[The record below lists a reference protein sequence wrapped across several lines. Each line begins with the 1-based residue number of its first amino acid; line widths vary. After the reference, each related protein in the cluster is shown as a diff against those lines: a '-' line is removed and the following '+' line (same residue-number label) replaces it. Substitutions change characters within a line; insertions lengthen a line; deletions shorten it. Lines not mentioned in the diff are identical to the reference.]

1 MKWREKS
8 SARIEKPSAC
18 PAITVQRE
26 NSRRIRRRKAYGF
39 DSSRKNADSALIAKR
54 DYGYDARD
62 RVVSRVQTRGNG
74 ESATTRTDAFGC
86 NSRSELTSATLGNAA
101 YAYAFDYI
109 GNRATASE
117 AGTQLAYAA
126 NALNQYATITETE
139 AFTPTYDADG
149 NATSVKT
156 ATGTWS
162 VSCNGENRPIRFEN
176 AGTQTVVECGYD
188 SLGRRFEKKVSVAG
202 TLVLHE
208 RYAYRGYLQIA
219 AFDVAGTQEPALK
232 RVIYWDPTEET
243 ATRPLAISI
252 VGDNVYFPT
261 VDLTKNV
268 CELVDFYGNVAE
280 TYDYAPFGNVSAG
293 TPSGSAVPANPLQ
306 WSSEIYDSEL
316 DLVYYN
322 YRHYSPSLGRFL
334 SRDSIEEQGGLNL
347 YAFVGNQC
355 LFLSDQLGLEVC
367 WATRDLESFFLGN
380 HHFLMFIFDNEKSIP
395 KNFGVTPVE
404 IKCDNDKCK
413 PSKWVAV
420 LSLHGQ
426 AKGKKTDLNRGA
438 ILVGK
443 NYKIDIEA
451 YREHYCKNTKW
462 YLSDLDYQGKT
473 VPTPSGM
480 SDVEFMQKIV
490 NAYETFKKNIESNP
504 PKYGLCSTNC
514 AAWVNGLLKSVGIS
528 REDRVRLG
536 EFWGIDW
543 AEESNVFDKYFEN
556 L

>member
-74 ESATTRTDAFGC
+74 ESATTRTDAFSC
-86 NSRSELTSATLGNAA
+86 NTRSELTSATLGNAA

-149 NATSVKT
+149 NATLIKT

-162 VSCNGENRPIRFEN
+162 ISCNGENRPVRFEN

-188 SLGRRFEKKVSVAG
+188 SLGRRFEKKVTVAG

-243 ATRPLAISI
+243 ATRPLAVNIL
-252 VGDNVYFPT
+252 GDNVYFPT

-268 CELVDFYGNVAE
+268 CELVDFYGNVAA
-280 TYDYAPFGNVSAG
+280 TYDYAPFGNVSAAS
-293 TPSGSAVPANPLQ
+293 PSGSAVPANPLQ
-306 WSSEIYDSEL
+306 WSSEICDSEL

-334 SRDSIEEQGGLNL
+334 SRDPIEEQGGRNL
-347 YAFVGNQC
+347 YAFCENRVVSENDTMGLLFMWLPVFGTIETLIRTATSSLPGMNIEDYTNPCEGRNRRCVSVEACKINISNQWGR
-355 LFLSDQLGLEVC
+355 FALSIGAPGGVRFVL
-367 WATRDLESFFLGN
+367 DLAL
-380 HHFLMFIFDNEKSIP
+380 
-395 KNFGVTPVE
+395 
-404 IKCDNDKCK
+404 
-413 PSKWVAV
+413 A
-420 LSLHGQ
+420 
-426 AKGKKTDLNRGA
+426 A
-438 ILVGK
+438 IAPLALPLYVVSAIDTLVGVIVSGWGVSK
-443 NYKIDIEA
+443 AKDMADEA
-451 YREHYCKNTKW
+451 ANRYCTR
-462 YLSDLDYQGKT
+462 
-473 VPTPSGM
+473 
-480 SDVEFMQKIV
+480 
-490 NAYETFKKNIESNP
+490 A
-504 PKYGLCSTNC
+504 NC
-514 AAWVNGLLKSVGIS
+514 KG
-528 REDRVRLG
+528 
-536 EFWGIDW
+536 
-543 AEESNVFDKYFEN
+543 
-556 L
+556 

>member
-1 MKWREKS
+1 MF
-8 SARIEKPSAC
+8 
-18 PAITVQRE
+18 AIKIQ
-26 NSRRIRRRKAYGF
+26 N
-39 DSSRKNADSALIAKR
+39 DS
-54 DYGYDARD
+54 
-62 RVVSRVQTRGNG
+62 
-74 ESATTRTDAFGC
+74 FGC

-149 NATSVKT
+149 NATLVKT

-162 VSCNGENRPIRFEN
+162 VSCNGENRPVRFEN

-188 SLGRRFEKKVSVAG
+188 SLGRRVEKKVTVAG
-202 TLVLHE
+202 TLVSHE

-219 AFDVAGTQEPALK
+219 AFDVAGTQTPTLK

-268 CELVDFYGNVAE
+268 CELVDFYGNVAA

-293 TPSGSAVPANPLQ
+293 TPSGTAVPANSLQ

-334 SRDSIEEQGGLNL
+334 SRDPIQEQGGLNL
-347 YAFVGNQC
+347 YAFCKNRFSSIDFYGLKIEINLPKYETIPIEQGVSKSWFQAEFRVSFTAATINIGANKEFVVMGN
-355 LFLSDQLGLEVC
+355 LPSMVIKYNKK
-367 WATRDLESFFLGN
+367 FFNSIEELKKS
-380 HHFLMFIFDNEKSIP
+380 HAYKSHEKQHFDDFVKHYTFYAKSI
-395 KNFGVTPVE
+395 NAY
-404 IKCDNDKCK
+404 D
-413 PSKWVAV
+413 
-420 LSLHGQ
+420 
-426 AKGKKTDLNRGA
+426 GKKCPICLKYLENYNKLLYLQLKKKLKESEMFFHYEDYSVDD
-438 ILVGK
+438 ILREYNVIKPIGEPNIK
-443 NYKIDIEA
+443 RRYGEQDRVFYGRIYEA
-451 YREHYCKNTKW
+451 YRDIIDGYSEEIRVIDSSIINAKKE
-462 YLSDLDYQGKT
+462 LDKC
-473 VPTPSGM
+473 
-480 SDVEFMQKIV
+480 I
-490 NAYETFKKNIESNP
+490 KK
-504 PKYGLCSTNC
+504 
-514 AAWVNGLLKSVGIS
+514 
-528 REDRVRLG
+528 
-536 EFWGIDW
+536 
-543 AEESNVFDKYFEN
+543 
-556 L
+556 

>member
-8 SARIEKPSAC
+8 SARIEKASAC

-39 DSSRKNADSALIAKR
+39 DSSRKNADGALIAKR
-54 DYGYDARD
+54 DYGYDALD

-74 ESATTRTDAFGC
+74 ESTTTRTDAFGC

-109 GNRATASE
+109 GNRNSASE

-126 NALNQYATITETE
+126 NALNQYSTITETE

-162 VSCNGENRPIRFEN
+162 ISCHGENRPVRFEN
-176 AGTQTVVECGYD
+176 AATQTVIECGYD

-202 TLVLHE
+202 TLVSHE
-208 RYAYRGYLQIA
+208 RYVYRGYLQIA

-252 VGDNVYFPT
+252 AGDNVYFPT

-268 CELVDFYGNVAE
+268 CELVNFYGNVAA
-280 TYDYAPFGNVSAG
+280 TYDYAPFGNVSAAS
-293 TPSGSAVPANPLQ
+293 PSGSAVPANPLQ

-322 YRHYSPSLGRFL
+322 YRHYSPTDGRWL
-334 SRDSIEEQGGLNL
+334 SRDPIEEEGGLNL
-347 YAFVGNQC
+347 YVMNKNNAITTIDTLGLAEWFPGTSPWRRDECCGDKKYNSIFSCCIDSNGKRTIHSRQEKSYTGVSYYVRRTRWYYFPIYRPWSVTQ
-355 LFLSDQLGLEVC
+355 LFLTHAWFNVDDGAKRAGSYPNRDYPSGIYIGEEKYALEEQSVLTFKTDIYLSVC
-367 WATRDLESFFLGN
+367 KYDVGKFSQC
-380 HHFLMFIFDNEKSIP
+380 I
-395 KNFGVTPVE
+395 
-404 IKCDNDKCK
+404 
-413 PSKWVAV
+413 
-420 LSLHGQ
+420 
-426 AKGKKTDLNRGA
+426 KGKADKGNNWHIWNNCLDWVYDA
-438 ILVGK
+438 I
-443 NYKIDIEA
+443 NE
-451 YREHYCKNTKW
+451 CKKEV
-462 YLSDLDYQGKT
+462 KR
-473 VPTPSGM
+473 
-480 SDVEFMQKIV
+480 K
-490 NAYETFKKNIESNP
+490 
-504 PKYGLCSTNC
+504 
-514 AAWVNGLLKSVGIS
+514 
-528 REDRVRLG
+528 
-536 EFWGIDW
+536 
-543 AEESNVFDKYFEN
+543 
-556 L
+556 